1 MIINTIQ
8 TISKV
13 SLLALALTLFWGCP
27 QPPNLNSGNRQ
38 NSNAGQQNSSPPR
51 QASASGDVRFQAPA
65 AWNSEPT
72 TSSMRVAQY
81 LLPRA
86 EGDTEDASLIVY
98 YFGQGQGGSA
108 QANLDRWIGQMEQ
121 PGGGSSKDKARTEK
135 MTVNGLDVMLLDL
148 SGTYTAEMT
157 PGSGNQQNKPD
168 SRMRAAVIETPKGA
182 YFVKLVGPEKTIAR
196 WDAGFLSFIKSF
208 EFK

>member
-1 MIINTIQ
+1 MGLVT
-8 TISKV
+8 
-13 SLLALALTLFWGCP
+13 LALLFVWACP
-27 QPPNLNSGNRQ
+27 PPPNLNSNQ
-38 NSNAGQQNSSPPR
+38 SNANQSNANQPAASAPR
-51 QASASGDVRFQAPA
+51 QASASGDVKFQPPA
-65 AWNSEPT
+65 AWVSEPS

-81 LLPRA
+81 RLPRA
-86 EGDTEDASLIVY
+86 EGDAEDASLIVY

-121 PGGGSSKDKARTEK
+121 PGGGSSKEKAKTDK
-135 MTVNGLDVMLLDL
+135 MTVNGLDVTLLDV

-157 PGSGNQQNKPD
+157 PGSGSQQNKPG
-168 SRMRAAVIETPKGA
+168 SRMRAAVIDTPKGA

-196 WDAGFLSFIKSF
+196 WDGEYMSFIRSF

>member
-1 MIINTIQ
+1 
-8 TISKV
+8 
-13 SLLALALTLFWGCP
+13 
-27 QPPNLNSGNRQ
+27 
-38 NSNAGQQNSSPPR
+38 
-51 QASASGDVRFQAPA
+51 
-65 AWNSEPT
+65 
-72 TSSMRVAQY
+72 MRVAQY
-81 LLPRA
+81 RLPRA
-86 EGDTEDASLIVY
+86 DGDTEDASLIVY

-108 QANLDRWIGQMEQ
+108 QANLDRWIGQMQQ
-121 PGGGSSKDKARTEK
+121 PGGGSSKDKAKTEK
-135 MTVNGLDVMLLDL
+135 MTVNGLEVMLLDV